1 MNETLTKSN
10 SETITIIIN
19 THNEENNIKECI
31 ESAKLLSDNILV
43 VDMESKDKTV
53 QIANDMGAEVISFP
67 HSNYVEPGRQF
78 SINQAK
84 NDWVF
89 ILDADERITPELSE
103 EIKSIVASHKN
114 LIIDFEVKNLSL
126 PTYYRVP
133 RKNIFGRKKWLKHG
147 GWWPDYQI
155 RLFNKKYLK
164 EWPTRIHATPI
175 FEGTCGFFK
184 NPLTHFFHGNLEEM
198 VKKTMIYEE
207 IEAQLL
213 YEARRPVSTITFF
226 RKFFG
231 ELFRRLILK
240 LGFLDGKY
248 GVIESIYQAYSKTI
262 TYIFLYE
269 KYQKEKSRPL

>member
-133 RKNIFGRKKWLKHG
+133 RKNIFGRKKWLK
-147 GWWPDYQI
+147 
-155 RLFNKKYLK
+155 
-164 EWPTRIHATPI
+164 
-175 FEGTCGFFK
+175 
-184 NPLTHFFHGNLEEM
+184 
-198 VKKTMIYEE
+198 
-207 IEAQLL
+207 
-213 YEARRPVSTITFF
+213 
-226 RKFFG
+226 
-231 ELFRRLILK
+231 
-240 LGFLDGKY
+240 
-248 GVIESIYQAYSKTI
+248 
-262 TYIFLYE
+262 
-269 KYQKEKSRPL
+269 